1 MSKYCG
7 PSPKSA
13 GHVHVHSLQSMSMS
27 IVCRPCPKFAG
38 HLQSLQVMSMCKACS
53 FSVQFCDLI
62 IPSTVKIL
70 GQPLNKSHHPS
81 FCNGKPADPM
91 DCKLLTISCQSK
103 TKKEIFFLIKK
114 WPTWKL
120 ATSAH
125 PREERRPRHMVALF
139 IRRNH
144 RSSSPTSDCTALNR
158 TYIVE
163 NAAQEVVP
171 LKMKVLAKRLES

>member
-1 MSKYCG
+1 MENASHTKVCMTC
-7 PSPKSA
+7 PKSA

-114 WPTWKL
+114 MANLEIGDECASEGGEEAK
-120 ATSAH
+120 AH
-125 PREERRPRHMVALF
+125 GGSVH
-139 IRRNH
+139 
-144 RSSSPTSDCTALNR
+144 SSQP
-158 TYIVE
+158 
-163 NAAQEVVP
+163 P
-171 LKMKVLAKRLES
+171 VLLPHQ